1 MPKRYSAK
9 ELIKILKKLGFSKI
23 SQRGSHLKMRG
34 IIDGKLQTVII
45 PMHKEISVGT
55 LSSILRQANLTKQ
68 DLQNL

>member
-45 PMHKEISVGT
+45 PMHKEIAVGT

>member
-45 PMHKEISVGT
+45 PMHKEIAVGA

>member
-45 PMHKEISVGT
+45 PMHKEIAVGT
-55 LSSILRQANLTKQ
+55 LSSILRQANLPKQ

>member
-9 ELIKILKKLGFSKI
+9 EPIKILKKLGFSKI

-45 PMHKEISVGT
+45 PMHKEIAVGT